1 MIRSLADDEIEAV
14 LRAEIVGRIGCSVDG
29 RSYVVP
35 VSYAFADGAI
45 YAHSADGLKIRMM
58 RQNPEVCFE
67 VDHVEDLVNWH
78 SAICHA
84 TYEELHGAEA
94 REGLELLRDA
104 LRARLPRTLAH
115 GQIAAEDSV
124 ATNAPIVFRLS
135 ISEMSGREE
144 RLYWELLPRALEA
157 TDGLTGRPADLWLSQ
172 TRAMELCDLASVL
185 GIDDIWTAADRLAEG
200 RSTDEVARSL
210 IYQGVEPDMARRIV
224 GFLTELRDTRAQP
237 AGLAP

>member
-1 MIRSLADDEIEAV
+1 
-14 LRAEIVGRIGCSVDG
+14 
-29 RSYVVP
+29 
-35 VSYAFADGAI
+35 VSFAFVDGAI

-78 SAICHA
+78 SAICLA
-84 TYEELHGAEA
+84 TYEELRGAEA

-124 ATNAPIVFRLS
+124 ATDTPIVFRLR
-135 ISEMSGREE
+135 IREMSGREE
-144 RLYWELLPRALEA
+144 RLYWELLPRAGEA
-157 TDGLTGRPADLWLSQ
+157 TTGVSGRPADVWLSQ
-172 TRAMELCDLASVL
+172 TRAMELCDLASVV

-200 RSTDEVARSL
+200 HSASEVARSL
-210 IYQGVEPDMARRIV
+210 VYQGVEADKARRIV
-224 GFLTELRDTRAQP
+224 GFLRELRDTPLQP
-237 AGLAP
+237 AGSAP